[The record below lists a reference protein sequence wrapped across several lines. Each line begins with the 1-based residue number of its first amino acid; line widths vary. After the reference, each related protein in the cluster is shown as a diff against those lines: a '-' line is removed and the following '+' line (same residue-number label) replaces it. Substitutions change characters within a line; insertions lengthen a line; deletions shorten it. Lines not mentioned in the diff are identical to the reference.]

1 MRTAQTIA
9 AQGERNTDG
18 KSEKSPSGKRRPHPN
33 SLANLV
39 APWKPGEC
47 PNPGGRPKKDKAAEI
62 ARKVLE
68 SNEEQVYKAL
78 SAKLFQGD
86 AYAFSVLADRGYG
99 KLKQTQVHTGDED
112 GGPINANLT
121 VTFVKPESKE

>member
-1 MRTAQTIA
+1 MRNAQTIA
-9 AQGERNTDG
+9 EQKARGTESESEAAPKRGRN
-18 KSEKSPSGKRRPHPN
+18 PN

-39 APWKPGEC
+39 APWKPGQSG
-47 PNPGGRPKKDKAAEI
+47 NPTGKRPDKAAEI

-78 SAKLFQGD
+78 AAKLFQGD

-121 VTFVKPESKE
+121 VTFVKPEGSE